1 MFGWFKKKEKKK
13 TSKYTI
19 GVDSASTPDNT
30 FIESV
35 AIGYALDDGLVG
47 GLLGGDICGGIVGD
61 MLNTDDSSS
70 SYDISSCESSDSS
83 CDFGD

>member
-13 TSKYTI
+13 TPAYMV
-19 GVDSASTPDNT
+19 GVDPAYTSDNT

-47 GLLGGDICGGIVGD
+47 GLLGGDIAGGIVGD
-61 MLNTDDSSS
+61 MLNTDDNSS